1 MSHKVFQI
9 PNYEP
14 KDEEEVTLLE
24 EMLSMPPGEKRNGRA
39 LIGIYI
45 ELKKIRE
52 LMEEKRIPY

>member
-1 MSHKVFQI
+1 MSAKIFQT

-14 KDEEEVTLLE
+14 KDEEEVTLLD

-52 LMEEKRIPY
+52 LMEKNQIPY